1 MLHASRGLIGSL
13 GQAAARVPHA
23 PQALLGEIAAAVERE
38 RAMVADAGALFVQCA
53 LGIVDRGSRWQQR
66 PMLAQCFQA
75 ALHGCEW
82 HM

>member
-38 RAMVADAGALFVQCA
+38 RAMVADAGALFCA
-53 LGIVDRGSRWQQR
+53 VRAWNSG
-66 PMLAQCFQA
+66 
-75 ALHGCEW
+75 
-82 HM
+82 